1 MDNPVSGCRF
11 REGVAT
17 PDYIP
22 TCTCKHPHAYI
33 IAVSAQE
40 DDIILVRTEPDPTS
54 QELPC
59 ANQIIVYECQQLI
72 SSIEL
77 PWTLPNNETLRFSI
91 LRDINDT
98 ETSDDDNYIAT
109 LTNKTE
115 GDLTDTFLFTS
126 TLMILEP
133 VNGSTVTCKG
143 GTTSKQVSND
153 TTTIL
158 SGRSLLC
165 V

>member
-1 MDNPVSGCRF
+1 M
-11 REGVAT
+11 
-17 PDYIP
+17 
-22 TCTCKHPHAYI
+22 
-33 IAVSAQE
+33 
-40 DDIILVRTEPDPTS
+40 RTEPDPTS

-72 SSIEL
+72 SSSDLI
-77 PWTLPNNETLRFSI
+77 WTLPNNEILRFSQS
-91 LRDINDT
+91 RDINDI

-109 LTNKTE
+109 LTNKID
-115 GDLTDTFLFTS
+115 GVVTDTFLYTS

-133 VNGSTVTCKG
+133 VNGSTVTCTG
-143 GTTSKQVSND
+143 GTTTNLVSND
-153 TTTIL
+153 TTIIF

>member
-1 MDNPVSGCRF
+1 MFCSH
-11 REGVAT
+11 T
-17 PDYIP
+17 
-22 TCTCKHPHAYI
+22 
-33 IAVSAQE
+33 VSAQE

-54 QELPC
+54 QYLPC

-72 SSIEL
+72 SSESLI
-77 PWTLPNNETLRFSI
+77 WTLPNNEETLRFSL
-91 LRDINDT
+91 LRDINNT
-98 ETSDDDNYIAT
+98 VTSDDDNYIAT

-115 GDLTDTFLFTS
+115 GEEIDTFFFTS

-133 VNGSTVTCKG
+133 VDGSTVTCIG
-143 GTTSKQVSND
+143 GTISNIVSND
-153 TTTIL
+153 ITIIF

>member
-1 MDNPVSGCRF
+1 M
-11 REGVAT
+11 
-17 PDYIP
+17 
-22 TCTCKHPHAYI
+22 
-33 IAVSAQE
+33 
-40 DDIILVRTEPDPTS
+40 RTEPDPTS

-59 ANQIIVYECQQLI
+59 ANQMIVYECQQLI
-72 SSIEL
+72 PSDTLI
-77 PWTLPNNETLRFSI
+77 WTLPNNETLRFSQS
-91 LRDINDT
+91 RDINDI

-115 GDLTDTFLFTS
+115 GDLIDTFLFTS

-133 VNGSTVTCKG
+133 MNGSTVTCTG
-143 GTTSKQVSND
+143 GTASNPVSND
-153 TTTIL
+153 TTIIF

>member
-1 MDNPVSGCRF
+1 M
-11 REGVAT
+11 
-17 PDYIP
+17 
-22 TCTCKHPHAYI
+22 
-33 IAVSAQE
+33 
-40 DDIILVRTEPDPTS
+40 RTEPDPTS

-72 SSIEL
+72 SSSEL
-77 PWTLPNNETLRFSI
+77 AWTLPNNEALRFTVFS
-91 LRDINDT
+91 RINDT
-98 ETSDDDNYIAT
+98 EPPDPSDDDNYIAT

-115 GDLTDTFLFTS
+115 GDLIATFLFTS

-133 VNGSTVTCKG
+133 VNGSTVTCTG
-143 GTTSKQVSND
+143 GTISNSVSID
-153 TTTIL
+153 ITIIF

>member
-1 MDNPVSGCRF
+1 MSFCSHTVL
-11 REGVAT
+11 
-17 PDYIP
+17 
-22 TCTCKHPHAYI
+22 
-33 IAVSAQE
+33 AQE

-59 ANQIIVYECQQLI
+59 ANQMIVYECQQLI
-72 SSIEL
+72 PSNDLI
-77 PWTLPNNETLRFSI
+77 WTLPNNEILRFSQS
-91 LRDINDT
+91 RDINDI

-115 GDLTDTFLFTS
+115 GEVIDTFFFTS

-133 VNGSTVTCKG
+133 VDGSTVTCTG
-143 GTTSKQVSND
+143 GTASNPVNID
-153 TTTIL
+153 TTIIF